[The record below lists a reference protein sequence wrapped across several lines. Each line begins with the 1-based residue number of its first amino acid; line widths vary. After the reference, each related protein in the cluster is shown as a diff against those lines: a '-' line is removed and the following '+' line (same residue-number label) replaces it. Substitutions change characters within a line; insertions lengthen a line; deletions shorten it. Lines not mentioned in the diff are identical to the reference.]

1 LKRSPTEKIKGR
13 EEKMKK
19 LLAFFIGMVMVFGIG
34 GMASATPFTD
44 TEDFSGDG
52 NFGGRTYNQIS
63 DTENFSYTH
72 NITFSPPAEL
82 ITLATLTISHA
93 GNNSEGWFANEVWFI
108 TDQGETKLADLSDSY
123 NLIQGNY
130 WVDQA
135 FTLPPSLYSAISGGS
150 WSITFKLKEN
160 TGGTDYLYLDKS
172 VLSGQYTPSEQTSP
186 VPEPAT
192 MLLLGSG
199 LIGLAGFARRK
210 FKK

>member
-1 LKRSPTEKIKGR
+1 
-13 EEKMKK
+13 MKK

-52 NFGGRTYNQIS
+52 TSGGRTYNRIS
-63 DTENFSYTH
+63 NTENFSYTH

-93 GNNSEGWFANEVWFI
+93 GNNAGIFSGIEVWFI
-108 TDQGETKLADLSDSY
+108 TDQGETKLADLSDSV
-123 NLIQGNY
+123 NIFQEKY

-135 FTLPPSLYSAISGGS
+135 IPLPSSIYSAISGAS

-160 TGGTDYLYLDKS
+160 TGGTHYLYLDKS
-172 VLSGQYTPSEQTSP
+172 VLSGQYTPSEQTAP

-199 LIGLAGFARRK
+199 LIGLAGFASRK